1 MSLSLEEIREKAVPI
16 LEDYGVERAAV
27 FGSYARGEET
37 EDSDVDL
44 LVRIDDDLSLLD
56 VSRLKIELED
66 VLGKE
71 VDIVEEEAVKP
82 RMKEYIEEDQVA
94 IV

>member
-1 MSLSLEEIREKAVPI
+1 MEEIREKAVPI

-71 VDIVEEEAVKP
+71 VDIVEEGVVKSG
-82 RMKEYIEEDQVA
+82 MEEYIEEDQVA